1 MPQIEA
7 AGGVLWRGDPAGP
20 EVALVHR
27 PKYDDWS
34 LPKGKL
40 DPGEHPLLGA
50 LREIA
55 EETGFAARPGRRVG
69 SLRYATPAGPK
80 RVRYWACEASGGAF
94 MANREVDELWW
105 GPLPEAL
112 SRLAPERDRRILEQF
127 AADTRRTRA
136 LVVVRHASAGDK
148 EAWRGADADRPL
160 DSAGEARAVTVAA
173 LLSAYDVRRAGTADV
188 LRCRQ
193 TLDPFR
199 RATGVEL
206 EVLPA
211 TTEGV
216 FEGDPARG
224 TAEVAAL
231 LDGTRR
237 SDRPGNAAWCGQRE
251 VIPDLVAGLTAT
263 WGDDRHGA
271 NGLADLPKGALA
283 LLHLDDRSRLVGVER
298 LPD

>member
-40 DPGEHPLLGA
+40 DRGEHPLLGA
-50 LREIA
+50 QREIA
-55 EETGFAARPGRRVG
+55 EETGFAARPGRRIG
-69 SLRYATPAGPK
+69 SLRYATLTGPK
-80 RVRYWACEASGGAF
+80 RVRYWAFEAAEGAF
-94 MANREVDELWW
+94 VASREVDELWW
-105 GPLPEAL
+105 GRLPAAL
-112 SRLAPERDRRILEQF
+112 GRLAAERDRQILEQF

-148 EAWRGADADRPL
+148 KTWQGADAERPL
-160 DSAGEARAVTVAA
+160 DAAGESRAVTVAA
-173 LLSAYDVRRAGTADV
+173 LLSAYDVRRAGAAEV

-193 TLDPFR
+193 TLDPFG
-199 RATGVEL
+199 RAAGVGVS
-206 EVLPA
+206 VLPS
-211 TTEGV
+211 TTMGA
-216 FEGDPARG
+216 FESDPARG

-231 LDGTRR
+231 LEG
-237 SDRPGNAAWCGQRE
+237 PGSAAWCGQRE
-251 VIPDLVAGLTAT
+251 VIPDLVAGLMST
-263 WGDDRHGA
+263 WGGGSHDA
-271 NGLADLPKGALA
+271 SGLADLAKGALA
-283 LLHLDDRSRLVGVER
+283 LLHVDDRSRLVALER